1 MVKYE
6 SNGEWCNGN
15 TPAFGA
21 ARLKVRILA
30 PQQMNKILR
39 IIFITIFLFSTY
51 HLIRDLLTNFG
62 IHNYIVDFAHR
73 SHLWCGQFNPWVCRW
88 ITVPSEIFNII
99 VSLIVLKRS
108 NVGVL
113 GILVLIQVPFWLL
126 LVFLP

>member
-1 MVKYE
+1 MGDRLMV
-6 SNGEWCNGN
+6 GHF
-15 TPAFGA
+15 P
-21 ARLKVRILA
+21 LKEIIGVRIPV

-39 IIFITIFLFSTY
+39 IFLFSAY

-62 IHNYIVDFAHR
+62 IHNYIVDYAHR
-73 SHLWCGQFNPWVCRW
+73 SHQWCKQFDPWVCHW

-99 VSLIVLKRS
+99 SSLIVLKRS

-126 LVFLP
+126 LILLP